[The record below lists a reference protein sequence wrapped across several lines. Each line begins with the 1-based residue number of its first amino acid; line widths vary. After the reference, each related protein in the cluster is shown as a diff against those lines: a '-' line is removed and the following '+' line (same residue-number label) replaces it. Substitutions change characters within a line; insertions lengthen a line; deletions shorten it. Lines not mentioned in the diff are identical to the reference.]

1 VGGFLDP
8 AFILGLGPGQ
18 FPRQI
23 ERLLWHIGFT
33 DVANIDGPGDSGGD
47 LLGRHNGLDWVL
59 QCKWKR
65 HGAVGADAVE
75 EVAGARDAYRADRA
89 AVVTNTRISSD
100 ASRRVEQLMLVAP
113 KINLWHG
120 LTLQRAFKQAN
131 DRFGHLQLRQYQED
145 AKNRLLAD
153 LDRTGRA
160 LLILATGLGKTVVSG
175 EVIND
180 HLTRF
185 PEDQVLVVA
194 HTKDLIDQL
203 ERALWRHLAKTVKTR
218 VLTGDERPDDLD
230 GVTCATLASAL
241 YAVRRGYRPGL
252 VVVDEAHHVGEGGQY
267 AELLSSLE
275 KVRQVGVTA
284 TPWRGDEYDITHR
297 FGPPSYTLGIGA
309 GMRNGYLSQVDYR
322 LYTDDIDWQV
332 VRSASQHSYSL
343 GELNSKLFL
352 PQRDEAIRDELAVV
366 WGTTPRPRALVFCRT
381 IEHAERMAD
390 VLRRNPRWSGALA
403 VHNELAKRE
412 RQSRLLAFRRGDVP
426 ILTSVDIL
434 NEGVDVPDVN
444 IICFARVTHSRRIF
458 VQQLG
463 RGLRLRDG
471 KDRVTVLDFVTDLR
485 RVAAVLNIK
494 RELEAEDIEVLRRAG
509 RSRIEFS
516 DERVGSLMDEWIKDA
531 ADLETAYDEVR
542 LQFPD
547 PKMPVG
553 G

>member
-1 VGGFLDP
+1 MDGFLDP
-8 AFILGLGPGQ
+8 SFILGLGPGQ

-33 DVANIDGPGDSGGD
+33 EVANIDGPGDSGGD
-47 LLGRHNGLDWVL
+47 LLGRHNDLNWVL

-65 HGAVGADAVE
+65 HGAVGADAVD
-75 EVAGARDAYRADRA
+75 EVARARDVYRADRA
-89 AVVTNTRISSD
+89 AVATNTRASAD
-100 ASRRVEQLMLVAP
+100 AGRRVEQLMLVAP
-113 KINLWHG
+113 RIQLWHG
-120 LTLQRAFKQAN
+120 LILQRAFDQAG
-131 DRFGHLQLRQYQED
+131 DRFGQIRLRPYQED
-145 AKNRLLAD
+145 AKHRLVTD
-153 LDRTGRA
+153 LNQTGRA

-180 HLTRF
+180 YLSRF
-185 PEDQVLVVA
+185 PENQVLVVA
-194 HTKDLIDQL
+194 HTKDLVDQL
-203 ERALWRHLAKTVKTR
+203 ERALWRHLPKTVKTR
-218 VLTGDERPDDLD
+218 MLTGEERPDDLD
-230 GVTCATLASAL
+230 GVTCATLGSAL

-252 VVVDEAHHVGEGGQY
+252 IVVDEAHHVGETGQY

-275 KVRQVGVTA
+275 DIHQMGVTA

-297 FGPPSYTLGIGA
+297 FGPASYTLGIEA

-322 LYTDDIDWQV
+322 LYTDNIDWKV
-332 VRSASQHSYSL
+332 VKEASQHSYSL
-343 GELNSKLFL
+343 AELNSKLFI
-352 PQRDEAIRDELAVV
+352 PQRDEAIRDELSDV
-366 WGTTPRPRALVFCRT
+366 WGSTLRPRALVFCRT
-381 IEHAERMAD
+381 IEHAEQMAD
-390 VLRRNPRWSGALA
+390 VLRRNPRWSTALA
-403 VHNELAKRE
+403 VHNGLAKRE

-471 KDRVTVLDFVTDLR
+471 KERVTVLDFVTDLR

-494 RELEAEDIEVLRRAG
+494 RELEAVDIEVLPHAG
-509 RSRIEFS
+509 CSRIEFS
-516 DERVGSLMDEWIKDA
+516 DQRVGSLMDEWIKDA
-531 ADLETAYDEVR
+531 ADLETAYDEAR

-547 PKMPVG
+547 PTMTLG

>member
-1 VGGFLDP
+1 MSGFLDP
-8 AFILGLGPGQ
+8 KFILELGPSQ

-23 ERLLWHIGFT
+23 ERLLWHIEFT
-33 DVANIDGPGDSGGD
+33 EVANIDGPGDSGGD
-47 LLGRHNGLDWVL
+47 LLGMHNGLDWVL

-65 HGAVGADAVE
+65 HGAVAAGAVE
-75 EVAGARDAYRADRA
+75 EVAGARDAYRTDRA

-100 ASRRVEQLMLVAP
+100 ASRRAEQLMLVAP
-113 KINLWHG
+113 RIQLWHG
-120 LTLQRAFKQAN
+120 LILQRAFDQAN
-131 DRFGHLQLRQYQED
+131 NRFGHIRLRGYQEQA
-145 AKNRLLAD
+145 AKRLVVD
-153 LDRTGRA
+153 LDRTGHA
-160 LLILATGLGKTVVSG
+160 LLIMATGLGKTVVSG

-185 PEDQVLVVA
+185 PDDQVLVVA
-194 HTKDLIDQL
+194 HTKDLVDQL
-203 ERALWRHLAKTVKTR
+203 ERALWRHLDKSVKTR
-218 VLTGDERPDDLD
+218 MLTGEERPDNLD

-241 YAVRRGYRPGL
+241 YAVRRGYRPDL

-267 AELLSSLE
+267 AELLSALE
-275 KVRQVGVTA
+275 KVRQMGVTA

-309 GMRNGYLSQVDYR
+309 GMRNGYLAQVDYR
-322 LYTDDIDWQV
+322 LYADNIDWDI

-352 PQRDEAIRDELAVV
+352 PQRDEAVRDELADI
-366 WGTTPRPRALVFCRT
+366 WGTTPRPRALIFCRT

-390 VLRRNPRWSGALA
+390 VLRRNPRWRAAQA
-403 VHNELAKRE
+403 VHNGLAKRE
-412 RQSRLLAFRRGDVP
+412 RQSRLLAFRSGRVP

-471 KDRVTVLDFVTDLR
+471 KDRVTVLDFVSDLR
-485 RVAAVLNIK
+485 RIAAVLNIK
-494 RELEAEDIEVLRRAG
+494 RELEADDVEVLPEAG

-516 DERVGSLMDEWIKDA
+516 DQRVGSLMDEWIKDA
-531 ADLETAYDEVR
+531 ADLETVYDEAR

-547 PKMPVG
+547 ATMPP
-553 G
+553 